1 MKDVKGG
8 IIAIVLL
15 ISLLAVVN
23 PVRAA
28 VWHVYPGDSIQSAV
42 NNASSGDT
50 IYVHAGV
57 YNERITISNKD
68 LTLIGDGAAVT
79 IIDAGGGTGAVFY
92 ITTPNTVN
100 ISGFTLKGA
109 GSFPNWGYG
118 VYYFNNSTGVLANNV
133 ITGNYTHGVYVNKSA
148 HPTIKNNIITAN
160 GRIGIYNNN
169 SSNPLIVNNVIVG
182 NGERGIY
189 NEGYSNPTIFHNT
202 ITGNAWDGIQCIDNS
217 NPTVMNNIICSN
229 GGYGINASPGS
240 DPVCSYNDVWNN
252 GNGDYNSVTPGPG
265 SISKDPKLD
274 ATYHLTLFSP
284 CIDSGTDAGVYT
296 DMDGDTRPLGNGFD
310 IGADEYVPQFVNPIV
325 AFLSVANY
333 HLKEVND
340 LLSEIQDKLPDSV
353 PEDIQDLLDEVQ
365 RHIDNANK
373 TGNSIYANNELLK
386 ALKLLNEVLSKL

>member
-15 ISLLAVVN
+15 VSLLAVVN

-28 VWHVYPGDSIQSAV
+28 VWHVYPGDSIQTAV
-42 NNASSGDT
+42 GNASSGDT

-79 IIDAGGGTGAVFY
+79 IIDAEGGTGAVFY
-92 ITTPNTVN
+92 ITTANTVN

-109 GSFPNWGYG
+109 GDTGWGFG
-118 VYYFNNSTGVLANNV
+118 VYYLNNSTGVLANNV
-133 ITGNYTHGVYVNKSA
+133 ITGNSTHGVYVNGGA
-148 HPTIKNNIITAN
+148 HPTIRNNIIVAN

-182 NGERGIY
+182 NGWHGIH
-189 NEGYSNPTIFHNT
+189 NTGSSNPTILHNT
-202 ITGNAWDGIQCIDNS
+202 IIGNGQNGISGCS
-217 NPTVMNNIICSN
+217 PTVMNNIICSN
-229 GGYGINASPGS
+229 NTSGSIWYYGINIDPGS
-240 DPVCSYNDVWNN
+240 PCGYNDVWNN
-252 GNGDYNSVTPGPG
+252 GNGDYNGVTPGQG

-325 AFLSVANY
+325 AFLPVANY

>member
-1 MKDVKGG
+1 MKSVKGG
-8 IIAIVLL
+8 IMAIVLL
-15 ISLLAVVN
+15 MSLLAVVS

-79 IIDAGGGTGAVFY
+79 IIDAAGGTGAVFY
-92 ITTPNTVN
+92 INTPNTVN

-109 GSFPNWGYG
+109 GSSPNWGYG
-118 VYYFNNSTGVLANNV
+118 VYYLNNSTGVLADNV
-133 ITGNYTHGVYVNKSA
+133 ITGIYTHGVYVNNA
-148 HPTIKNNIITAN
+148 HPTIRNNIIIAN

-169 SSNPLIVNNVIVG
+169 SSNPLILNNVIVG

-189 NEGYSNPTIFHNT
+189 NENSNPTVVHNT
-202 ITGNAWDGIQCIDNS
+202 IMGNAWDGIECKGS

-229 GGYGINASPGS
+229 GGYGINAYSGS
-240 DPVCSYNDVWNN
+240 NPVCSYNDVWNN
-252 GNGDYNSVTPGPG
+252 GNGDYNGVTPGPG

-274 ATYHLTLFSP
+274 ATYHLLPSSP
-284 CIDSGTDAGVYT
+284 CIDAGTDAGVYT
-296 DMDGDTRPLGNGFD
+296 DMDGDTRPMGLGFD
-310 IGADEYVPQFVNPIV
+310 IGADEYPQGFAHIV
-325 AFLSVANY
+325 AAFWPVANY

-353 PEDIQDLLDEVQ
+353 PDDIQDLLDEAQ
-365 RHIDNANK
+365 THIDNANK
-373 TGNSIYANNELLK
+373 TENSIYANNELLK
-386 ALKLLNEVLSKL
+386 ALKLLNEVLSKI